1 MLLKPM
7 GTPGKCPACVR
18 AWTPEENEL
27 LIALYPSMTYAE
39 MAGRLGRSTS
49 ATMTQAGKL
58 RKAGKLP
65 YKHHYFTPEQD
76 KFIRDNCLTMTI
88 RKVAEVLRKSPYAVV
103 FRAKKMGVSYA
114 KFGDLNPRTK
124 HPDSDVELIRALHDD
139 GISFAEIARKFELH
153 PGTVY
158 SLYHRRLTADYVI
171 AREYLPR

>member
-7 GTPGKCPACVR
+7 GVPGKCPAHFR

-49 ATMTQAGKL
+49 ATRTQAGRL

-76 KFIRDNCLTMTI
+76 KFIRDNRLTMTV
-88 RKVAEVLRKSPYAVV
+88 RKVAEVLHKHPYAVA

-114 KFGDLNPRTK
+114 KFGDLHPGTK

-139 GISFAEIARKFELH
+139 GLSFAEIARKFELH

-158 SLYHRRLTADYVI
+158 SLYHRRLTADYAI